1 MHQDSFYGGFV
12 LTFDHLIVKVSVLSF
27 SDVSFSSFSNINGG
41 LVAVDDC
48 FVVLTGF
55 VVVFATGLALGFA
68 DPPVLGS
75 S

>member
-1 MHQDSFYGGFV
+1 MTHIFDMFA

-27 SDVSFSSFSNINGG
+27 PNVSFSNGDNTDGG

-55 VVVFATGLALGFA
+55 VVVFATGLALDFA
-68 DPPVLGS
+68 DSPELGS